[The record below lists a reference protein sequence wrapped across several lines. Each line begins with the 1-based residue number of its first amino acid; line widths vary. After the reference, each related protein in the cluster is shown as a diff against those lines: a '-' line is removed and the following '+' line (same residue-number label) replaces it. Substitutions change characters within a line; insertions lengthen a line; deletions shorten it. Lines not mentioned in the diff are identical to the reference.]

1 MKRSNHEL
9 YDYHRWLISL
19 VDNSSGELYM
29 NYSHLLGAMDD
40 LEYTPKHRLDANRT
54 IDGIEMRDKYDGYFN
69 SNGKGTDV
77 SELLASKPCSILEC
91 LVALCTRYSENVAV
105 DAGEKSIAPL
115 LFYEILTNLG
125 LLDASDDR
133 YLSKNDEN
141 LLHILSVGFGGGSY
155 FDVKNGKNMD
165 IWSQCGKYV
174 YDNFI

>member
-1 MKRSNHEL
+1 MNEKHEIF
-9 YDYHRWLISL
+9 DYHRWLISL
-19 VDNSSGELYM
+19 VDNSSCELYL
-29 NYSHLLGAMDD
+29 NYSSLLGAMDSI
-40 LEYTPKHRLDANRT
+40 EYVPKHRLDSNRV

-77 SELLASKPCSILEC
+77 SEILASKPCSILEC

-133 YLSKNDEN
+133 YLSQNDDD
-141 LLHILSVGFGGGSY
+141 LVHKLMCVLHVGTY
-155 FDVKNGKNMD
+155 FDVKNAKNMD
-165 IWSQCGKYV
+165 VWSQCGKYV
-174 YDNFI
+174 FDNFI